1 MVQFESLVD
10 LITYYEKNPLYRKV
24 CLKLPLSEDLLSRQ
38 QSSSSRNGSTSD
50 DTYVT
55 DPGYTDPSTSN
66 IRARALYDY
75 NAQRDDELTLV
86 KNCIITNVQKKD
98 PGKIEQKKCF
108 FRFRSMYKEP

>member
-55 DPGYTDPSTSN
+55 DPGN
-66 IRARALYDY
+66 
-75 NAQRDDELTLV
+75 
-86 KNCIITNVQKKD
+86 KD
-98 PGKIEQKKCF
+98 PGWWKGDYGGRKQHWFPANFVQEIEPANEVHEITNAEDNNAAQENLMPLGDMQK
-108 FRFRSMYKEP
+108 